1 MKMKYRSHRYTTYT
15 ELGLEMGT
23 NIVNRKVSQCDDAYV
38 Y

>member
-1 MKMKYRSHRYTTYT
+1 MKMKNRSHRYTTYI

-23 NIVNRKVSQCDDAYV
+23 NIVKVSQCDDAYV